1 MRDLEKEKLVSED
14 DHFRGRD
21 EMQELTNLYVKEI
34 DEVGEAKERQ
44 IMEV

>member
-1 MRDLEKEKLVSED
+1 
-14 DHFRGRD
+14 
-21 EMQELTNLYVKEI
+21 MQELTDLYVKEI